1 MVLCTVPNT
10 TSDASRNHNHSSDHT
25 PPGPQSLQTQ
35 FQYQAPDPSIFSD
48 LLSVGLEDPRDDYVH
63 TPPPSAR
70 HKNITDDTEETMGSS
85 NSKLSPQQDF
95 KYGPTN
101 PDILQLP
108 REQPESE
115 KPDGDPE

>member
-1 MVLCTVPNT
+1 
-10 TSDASRNHNHSSDHT
+10 
-25 PPGPQSLQTQ
+25 
-35 FQYQAPDPSIFSD
+35 
-48 LLSVGLEDPRDDYVH
+48 
-63 TPPPSAR
+63 
-70 HKNITDDTEETMGSS
+70 MGSS
-85 NSKLSPQQDF
+85 NSKLSSQQDF